1 MQLKLK
7 IEDKAQ
13 SSAANSSAE
22 YGVLVS
28 CNKCGGLH
36 EMGISIAMDNGPVN
50 RQSIGDLYDGK
61 TLPKSLADLTSRSIT
76 CPKTGKQSI
85 QKNNQEIFLV
95 PTKSQSRDSR

>member
-7 IEDKAQ
+7 IEEGAR
-13 SSAANSSAE
+13 SSARNSSAE

-36 EMGISIAMDNGPVN
+36 DLGISVAMEDGPADQ
-50 RQSIGDLYDGK
+50 QSIGVLYEGK
-61 TLPKSLADLTSRSIT
+61 TLPKSLADLASRSIT

-85 QKNNQEIFLV
+85 QKNNQQIFLV
-95 PTKSQSRDSR
+95 PTKS